1 MLDATLITTFYQLLH
16 NKGFRPETYHT
27 DGERSLGFDF
37 EDHLKE
43 VGMQLHQT
51 ASYTPDQ
58 NGMAE
63 RAGGVIMQVA
73 RSIRLAARLLA
84 DL

>member
-1 MLDATLITTFYQLLH
+1 
-16 NKGFRPETYHT
+16 
-27 DGERSLGFDF
+27 
-37 EDHLKE
+37 
-43 VGMQLHQT
+43 MQIRQS
-51 ASYTPDQ
+51 APYTPDQ

-63 RAGGVIMQVA
+63 RARGVIVQVA